1 MSAAV
6 VELHDGY
13 VGYLVH
19 GNTEG
24 GAVEDDDDADGIKRA
39 KRDSFALTR
48 RRIIST
54 CPSNA
59 AGTEGL
65 EPAVRADR
73 SHCSAG

>member
-24 GAVEDDDDADGIKRA
+24 GAVEDDDDADGIQRA
-39 KRDSFALTR
+39 KRDSFAPTR
-48 RRIIST
+48 RRAVLAR
-54 CPSNA
+54 PSNA

-65 EPAVRADR
+65 ESAVRADR
-73 SHCSAG
+73 SHR